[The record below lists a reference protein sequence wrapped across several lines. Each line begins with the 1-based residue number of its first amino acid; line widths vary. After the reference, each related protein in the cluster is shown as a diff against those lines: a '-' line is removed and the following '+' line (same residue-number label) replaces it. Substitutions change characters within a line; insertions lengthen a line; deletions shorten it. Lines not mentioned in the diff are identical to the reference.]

1 LPGQGAEVTLN
12 EGGIYRVLR
21 LLLGLL
27 KGLVIGGAVGYG
39 AHYLGLSGVFHWITY
54 GVIGAL
60 VGFLV
65 GRPIWSHLF
74 DKSSTMWTALIKGI
88 VGYGVGVGLFALAA
102 KVWGGFDLTLPAP
115 FAMGGAEETRIL
127 HDWQFVLGGAIGA
140 LYGAFVEVDDAP
152 ARPAKDA
159 PPPTGKKPG
168 P

>member
-1 LPGQGAEVTLN
+1 M
-12 EGGIYRVLR
+12 LR

-27 KGLVIGGAVGYG
+27 KGLVIGGGIGYG
-39 AHYLGLSGVFHWITY
+39 AYYLNLGGTFHWITY

-60 VGFLV
+60 AGLLV

-102 KVWGGFDLTLPAP
+102 KVWGGFDLTLAD
-115 FAMGGAEETRIL
+115 ETRIL

-152 ARPAKDA
+152 AKAGKSGEAPARAAKR
-159 PPPTGKKPG
+159 
-168 P
+168 